1 MSPPDLTLMPEVCA
15 RAALAGRRVC
25 LSVLAPVGGALGRGT
40 LRVLRTTERDD
51 AIELVCG
58 YESYERYEA

>member
-1 MSPPDLTLMPEVCA
+1 MSDLTLMPEIHA
-15 RAALAGRRVC
+15 RAALAGRRVR
-25 LSVLAPVGGALGRGT
+25 LSVLAPMGGWMGRGT

-58 YESYERYEA
+58 YESYERSEA

>member
-1 MSPPDLTLMPEVCA
+1 MSIPDLTLMPEVCA
-15 RAALAGRRVC
+15 RAALTGRRVC

-40 LRVLRTTERDD
+40 LRVLRTIERDD